1 MFKKHKIAI
10 VLGAMFMAPAAFADE
25 TSTEGVIYQADQT
38 GNTASINQIV
48 TEAVPQAAAIIQVD
62 INVNATT
69 DNLNY
74 AAVLQGVGSGDAGVT
89 IADDGT
95 TASNAAT
102 DGAAA
107 VAGAAEVLAPI
118 VSNLADYLDE
128 RSGVAPYAYTFL
140 GVDSNNYGLV
150 YQDHQQL
157 SQATV
162 VQARSDETDAIIP
175 NQASLFSS
183 EIAANADTPT
193 ADGAAVIA
201 TLQNPASGNDTVVTY
216 SAGELLVNYDGAN
229 DLLLGE
235 AAYAEPDNVSGNLAF
250 VTQGALLTFNTL
262 NDGTDDFA
270 DLEDAFTGGDD
281 ALNKALVIQA
291 AVNSYAFIGQHGQ
304 RNNSI
309 VVQNSDGD
317 GANVAESFQYTN
329 PDAEIVTDSYS
340 LIAQSGNFN
349 IAQVYQ
355 TGVTDTF
362 NSSYLFQFGDGN
374 IANVDQSGQQA
385 VSFVYQS
392 NNAAGADFGTGN
404 YASVYQHVS
413 PL

>member
-1 MFKKHKIAI
+1 MFKKHSMAL
-10 VLGAMFMAPAAFADE
+10 VLGAMFVAPVAFADE

-48 TEAVPQAAAIIQVD
+48 TEGVPQAAAIIQTD
-62 INVNATT
+62 LNVNGTT
-69 DNLNY
+69 DNNNY
-74 AAVLQGVGSGDAGVT
+74 AAVLQGIGSGDAGVT

-107 VAGAAEVLAPI
+107 IAGAAEVLPPL
-118 VSNLADYLDE
+118 VSSLADYVDE

-150 YQDHQQL
+150 FQDHQQA
-157 SQATV
+157 SQALV

-175 NQASLFSS
+175 NQASLISAD
-183 EIAANADTPT
+183 IVANDGSPT
-193 ADGAAVIA
+193 VDGTVLA
-201 TLQNPASGNDTVVTY
+201 TLQNPSSGNDTIVTY
-216 SAGELLVNYDGAN
+216 TAGELLVNYDGAN

-235 AAYAEPDNVSGNLAF
+235 AAYVEPDNVSGNLAF

-262 NDGTDDFA
+262 NEGTDDFA

-291 AVNSYAFIGQHGQ
+291 TVNSYAFIGQHGQ

-309 VVQNSDGD
+309 IVQNSDGD
-317 GANVAESFQYTN
+317 GNNVAESYQYT
-329 PDAEIVTDSYS
+329 DADGDIVTDSYS

-355 TGVTDTF
+355 AGLEDTF

-374 IANVDQSGQQA
+374 IANVDQLGQQA

-392 NNAAGADFGTGN
+392 NNAAGGDFGLGN

>member
-1 MFKKHKIAI
+1 MFRKHSMAI
-10 VLGAMFMAPAAFADE
+10 VLGAMFVAPVAFADE

-48 TEAVPQAAAIIQVD
+48 TEGVPQAAAIIQAD
-62 INVNATT
+62 LNVNGTT
-69 DNLNY
+69 DNNNY
-74 AAVLQGVGSGDAGVT
+74 AAVLQGIGSGDGGVT
-89 IADDGT
+89 IEPDGT
-95 TASNAAT
+95 TATNAAT

-107 VAGAAEVLAPI
+107 VAGAAEVLPPV
-118 VSNLADYLDE
+118 VSSLAAYLDE
-128 RSGVAPYAYTFL
+128 RSGVAPYEYLFL

-157 SQATV
+157 SQALV

-175 NQASLFSS
+175 NQASLGSTD
-183 EIAANADTPT
+183 IAANADTPT
-193 ADGAAVIA
+193 ADGATIVA
-201 TLQNPASGNDTVVTY
+201 TLQNPASAIDTVITY
-216 SAGELLVNYDGAN
+216 TGGALLVNYDGAN

-235 AAYAEPDNVSGNLAF
+235 AAYVEPDNVSGNLAF

-262 NDGTDDFA
+262 NEGTDDFA

-291 AVNSYAFIGQHGQ
+291 ATNSYAFIGQHGQ

-309 VVQNSDGD
+309 IVQNSDGE
-317 GANVAESFQYTN
+317 GNNVAESFQYT
-329 PDAEIVTDSYS
+329 DVDGDIVTDSYS

-355 TGVTDTF
+355 TGLEDTF

-374 IANVDQSGQQA
+374 IANVDQFGQQA

-392 NNAAGADFGTGN
+392 NNAAGGDFGLGN